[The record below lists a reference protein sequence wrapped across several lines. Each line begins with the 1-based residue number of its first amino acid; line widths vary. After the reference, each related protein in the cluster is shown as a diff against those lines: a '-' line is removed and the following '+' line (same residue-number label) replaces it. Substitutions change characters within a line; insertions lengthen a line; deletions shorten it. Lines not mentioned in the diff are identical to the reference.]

1 MWQVSNKKINK
12 RLFKIFS
19 FVSMAIS
26 PMEAG
31 TVFSY
36 PDALGL
42 QGKSSYSILSPIR
55 IITQRAY

>member
-1 MWQVSNKKINK
+1 
-12 RLFKIFS
+12 
-19 FVSMAIS
+19 MAIS

-42 QGKSSYSILSPIR
+42 QGKSGYSILSPIR